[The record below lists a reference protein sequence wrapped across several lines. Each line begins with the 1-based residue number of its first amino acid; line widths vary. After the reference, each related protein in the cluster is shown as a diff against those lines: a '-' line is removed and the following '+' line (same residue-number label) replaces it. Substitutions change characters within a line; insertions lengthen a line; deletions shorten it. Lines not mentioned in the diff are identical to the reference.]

1 MQFDVEKIKFL
12 RNETQAGIMDCQ
24 TALINS
30 KGDIEQAIVFLR
42 KQGIKRASEITGK
55 KTLGEGL
62 TNVII
67 DNNEAVL
74 YELNSETDFVAKNK
88 IFLDLLNL
96 LGKILLKEVK
106 PNMNIDEI
114 LNLNIKDKKI
124 KDLLFETT
132 SIIQEKICL
141 RKVIKVIKKDDE
153 NFEMYKHQ
161 NGFISVLV
169 IAQNSNKNSKKDIL
183 EDICMHIAAKKP
195 RFLNKEQIDS
205 EILNQEKLI
214 IEAQVNK
221 ELIKEKKVNIKEKII
236 EGRLNKFIQNICFM
250 EQPFVKNPEQK
261 VRDYLKEK
269 KIKIINYWRL
279 EVGEGLKKI

>member
-12 RNETQAGIMDCQ
+12 RNKTQAGIMDCQ
-24 TALINS
+24 KALINS
-30 KGDIEQAIVFLR
+30 KGDIDQAIIFLR
-42 KQGIKRASEITGK
+42 KQGIKKASEITGK
-55 KTLGEGL
+55 ILGEGL

-96 LGKILLKEVK
+96 LGKILLKETK

-114 LNLNIKDKKI
+114 LNLKFEDKKI
-124 KDLLFETT
+124 KDLLLEKTA
-132 SIIQEKICL
+132 IVQEKICL

-153 NFEMYKHQ
+153 NFGMYKHQ

-169 IAQNSNKNSKKDIL
+169 ITKNSKKDVS
-183 EDICMHIAAKKP
+183 EDIAMHIAANKP
-195 RFLNKEQIDS
+195 KFINKEQVDL
-205 EILNQEKLI
+205 ETLNQEKSI

-221 ELIKEKKVNIKEKII
+221 ELGNEKTFNIKEKII
-236 EGRLNKFIQNICFM
+236 EGRLNKFIQNICLI
-250 EQPFVKNPEQK
+250 EQSFVKNPEQK
-261 VRDYLKEK
+261 LRDYLKEK
-269 KIKIINYWRL
+269 EVEIINYWRL
-279 EVGEGLKKI
+279 EVGERI